1 MLKCS
6 QGDLKVCKK
15 INLKKWK
22 ETANKEVKVIAKKA
36 KEKKTICDCKEKEEK
51 QKKINKLVEK

>member
-22 ETANKEVKVIAKKA
+22 EMANKEVKVIAKKA
-36 KEKKTICDCKEKEEK
+36 KEKKTICDCKEKEAK
-51 QKKINKLVEK
+51 QVKINKLVEK